1 MLWLEIK
8 HYIVLQI
15 EKREIVT
22 FNEMLFFLFFKYF
35 SPRVK
40 I

>member
-15 EKREIVT
+15 EKREREIVT
-22 FNEMLFFLFFKYF
+22 FKEMLFFLFF
-35 SPRVK
+35 
-40 I
+40 